1 VTPSRPVISADSATA
16 RANAARIV
24 DFFEQV
30 LATGDAEAARGF
42 LGDAFVDHD
51 PAPGAPTDAAGVV
64 TKLKALWIAFPQ
76 GRFALQ
82 EVAAAGDRV
91 AARSIFSGT
100 NLGPFGDVPPTGRSV
115 SVSFADFYRLAG
127 GRITEHWHDFD
138 KHGLMQ
144 QLGVLPR

>member
-1 VTPSRPVISADSATA
+1 MSTPLISADSATA
-16 RANAARIV
+16 RANAARII

-30 LATGDAEAARGF
+30 LATGNAEAAPAF
-42 LGDAFVDHD
+42 LGSNFVDHD

-64 TKLKALWIAFPQ
+64 SKLKALWIAFPQ

-100 NLGPFGDVPPTGRSV
+100 NLGPFGDVPPTGKSV
-115 SVSFADFYRLAG
+115 SVSFADFYRLSD
-127 GRITEHWHDFD
+127 GRITEHWHEFD
-138 KHGLMQ
+138 QYGLMQ
-144 QLGVLPR
+144 QLGALQG